1 LNELT
6 VIRELGIDW
15 RQHLLLLARYSY
27 LTIKIHDKLEKW
39 EELESIDKFYLQDQF
54 RRVAPVMP
62 GPLFSWMI
70 GHYKSALA
78 LAALRAGDDV
88 TALEHIESAIDA
100 ARRQSASTRLLL
112 ADRRV
117 VRAMILQY
125 RQMVNADQKD
135 RSAIDDLI
143 YAKAALERYGGL
155 GTKDEVHL
163 AGRFYGAVAFLALS
177 LSLSDEEIEKILGP
191 DIGLRECARRAHD
204 FGKRLPYGVMAGRY
218 CEAYLYYC
226 LAKEQA
232 DGSRFLR
239 HAYELLRLGQDGE
252 IGPSAHFKYRSL
264 ISVIGQGLGAH
275 ADDPGTAQGYARR
288 HIDKIGFA
296 AWLATPLN

>member
-1 LNELT
+1 MNELT

-88 TALEHIESAIDA
+88 TALE
-100 ARRQSASTRLLL
+100 Q
-112 ADRRV
+112 
-117 VRAMILQY
+117 
-125 RQMVNADQKD
+125 NADQKD